1 MNIIVLVDWQPALH
15 LEHNPDFAFHI
26 SLNDSMSLID
36 FVLLLFAAKTLVFV
50 YGAARS
56 RRILLPSHSLLNE
69 TVSIV
74 IPARNEQEALPSCL
88 ESLLK
93 NNDPTIEFIIVNDRS
108 NDATQEIIDAFSA
121 KDSRIKSVQLTEERF
136 GNLRGK
142 PGALHAGISSAKGE
156 IIIMS
161 DADCTFPEDWVRTIA
176 HAYSNPTIGMI
187 AGFTTINTSTAFH
200 HLQDMEWMMNHTLA
214 SAAMSLGHP
223 LGCFGN
229 NLSIRKSVYDAVGG
243 YAGIKF
249 SVTEDLQLLTG
260 VSKAGYGIL
269 YPCHHS
275 NAVSTEPCPDWKS
288 FVSQQHRW
296 VRGSD
301 ALGWKK
307 YLFAFFAFVF
317 WTSLIYSGYMSD
329 WTGMASILAM
339 RVIGDCMIVMPTLFA
354 LRRTKH
360 IPWMVPGMLF
370 MIYMEIMV
378 AFLLLK
384 KDVHWK
390 GQTFR

>member
-1 MNIIVLVDWQPALH
+1 
-15 LEHNPDFAFHI
+15 
-26 SLNDSMSLID
+26 MSLID
-36 FVLLLFAAKTLVFV
+36 FVLLLFGAKTLVFV

-56 RRILLPSHSLLNE
+56 RRIPPILHSTQND
-69 TVSIV
+69 TVSVV
-74 IPARNEQEALPSCL
+74 IPARNEQDSLPVCL
-88 ESLLK
+88 ESLLQ
-93 NNDPTIEFIIVNDRS
+93 NTDSSIEFIIVNDRS
-108 NDATQEIIDAFSA
+108 SDATQSVIDLYSK
-121 KDSRIKSVQLTEERF
+121 KDSRVKSVHLINERQ

-142 PGALHAGISSAKGE
+142 PGALDAGIKAAKGE

-161 DADCTFPEDWVRTIA
+161 DADCTFPKEWIQTIKN
-176 HAYSNPTIGMI
+176 AYSNPEIGMM
-187 AGFTTINTSTAFH
+187 AGFTSIKATTAFH
-200 HLQDMEWMMNHTLA
+200 HLQDMEWLMNHTLA
-214 SAAMSLGHP
+214 SSAMSLGHP

-229 NLSIRKSVYDAVGG
+229 NLSIRKSVYEAVGG

-275 NAVSTEPCPDWKS
+275 NAVITEPCPDWKS

-296 VRGSD
+296 VRGSE

-317 WTSLIYSGYMSD
+317 WTSLIYSGYHQD
-329 WTGMASILAM
+329 WTGIASILGI
-339 RVIGDCMIVMPTLFA
+339 RVIGDCMIVMPSLFA
-354 LRRTKH
+354 LKRTKQ
-360 IPWMVPGMLF
+360 IPWIIPGMIF
-370 MIYMEIMV
+370 MMYMEIMV

>member
-1 MNIIVLVDWQPALH
+1 
-15 LEHNPDFAFHI
+15 
-26 SLNDSMSLID
+26 MSLID
-36 FVLLLFAAKTLVFV
+36 FVLLLFAVKTLVFI

-56 RRILLPSHSLLNE
+56 RRILLPNHSLVNE
-69 TVSIV
+69 AISII

-93 NNDPTIEFIIVNDRS
+93 NTDSTIEFIIVNDRS
-108 NDATQEIIDAFSA
+108 TDSTQAIIDAFSA
-121 KDSRIKSVQLTEERF
+121 KDKRIKSVQLTEERF
-136 GNLRGK
+136 GNVRGK
-142 PGALHAGISSAKGE
+142 AGALHAGISSATGT

-161 DADCTFPEDWVRTIA
+161 DADCIFPDDWVRTIA
-176 HAYSNPTIGMI
+176 HAYSNPIIGMI

-249 SVTEDLQLLTG
+249 SVTEDLQLLTE
-260 VSKAGYGIL
+260 VSKAGYGIS

-317 WTSLIYSGYMSD
+317 WSSLIYSGYMSD
-329 WTGMASILAM
+329 WTSVLSILAM

-354 LRRTKH
+354 LRRTRY
-360 IPWMVPGMLF
+360 IPWMIPGMLF